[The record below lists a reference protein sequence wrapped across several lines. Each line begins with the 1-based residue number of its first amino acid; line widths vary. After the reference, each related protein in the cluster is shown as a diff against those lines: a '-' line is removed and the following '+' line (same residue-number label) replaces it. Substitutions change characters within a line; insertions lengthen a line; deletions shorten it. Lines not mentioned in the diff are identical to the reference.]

1 MRTSNPL
8 LWIHPLEMNKL
19 HIISVCRLSST
30 TSLVLIH
37 TYVQTCI
44 HTHRHFGL
52 LTFTHCSSYLSVIK
66 LSFLHIVCCPSDSDS
81 KVLLSLDSSSMM
93 PYILIYDTQTSL
105 SRDFT
110 SNPVVK
116 IKVLPSNTPIF
127 SQFFLQTTFR
137 AIFYSLSFLKPL
149 WYCKL

>member
-1 MRTSNPL
+1 MNFQPLALNSPTRDEQTARHLSMQALIYNITSSYTYICTN
-8 LWIHPLEMNKL
+8 
-19 HIISVCRLSST
+19 
-30 TSLVLIH
+30 IH
-37 TYVQTCI
+37 TYM
-44 HTHRHFGL
+44 HFGL

-93 PYILIYDTQTSL
+93 SYILIYDTQTSL

-149 WYCKL
+149 